1 MRLMFSFSHEQAVL
15 QTVQGSSEAGSCKHS
30 GQEVR
35 NFVSGTEVTPSELQ
49 CIEGLPLFPLG

>member
-1 MRLMFSFSHEQAVL
+1 MFSFSREQAVL
-15 QTVQGSSEAGSCKHS
+15 QTVQGSSEAESSKHS